1 MIDQLKQVGILYGE
15 GKNCQITGE
24 NIKSADYSKM
34 SKEEVEEFCQS
45 LEILLA
51 VGIEGEIDS
60 LIEECPCML
69 LWFAQSAPEILPE
82 SPDILGKN
90 PQKILDGRG
99 GLWYHN
105 TYL

>member
-51 VGIEGEIDS
+51 VGIEGKIDF

-82 SPDILGKN
+82 NMTQLS
-90 PQKILDGRG
+90 
-99 GLWYHN
+99 
-105 TYL
+105 